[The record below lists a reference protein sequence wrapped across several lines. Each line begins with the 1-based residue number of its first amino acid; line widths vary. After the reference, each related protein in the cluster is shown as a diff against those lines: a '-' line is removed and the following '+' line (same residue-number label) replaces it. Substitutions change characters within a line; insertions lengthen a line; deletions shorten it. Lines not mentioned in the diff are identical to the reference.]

1 MCSAVIKP
9 RSIKVG
15 SNTVELEGFV
25 GRTAFITGGAR
36 GIGCSIA
43 ERLRDLGAAVAVG
56 DLTPPEIADVR
67 GVQLDVTDEAS
78 VQAAVQDVTSALGS
92 IDILVVNAGIF
103 VIEPFEETTL
113 ASWQRTMAVNLTGA
127 FLVAKAVLPGMRERR
142 FGRVIT
148 LGSSAGVTG
157 GAKSVAAYAASK
169 AGLMTL
175 TKSIANEYAGFGVT
189 ANTLAPTLIDTDM
202 IADMRQMEDRIPVGR
217 FGRPQEVADLVAY
230 LASAHAGFI
239 TGATIDINGGF
250 LVR

>member
-1 MCSAVIKP
+1 M
-9 RSIKVG
+9 
-15 SNTVELEGFV
+15 ELEGFE
-25 GRTAFITGGAR
+25 GRVALVTGAAR
-36 GIGCSIA
+36 GIGRTIA
-43 ERLRDLGAAVAVG
+43 ERLRDLGAQVAVG
-56 DLTPPEIADVR
+56 DLQAPEIPECF
-67 GVQLDVTDEAS
+67 GVALDVTDEVS
-78 VQAAVQDVTSALGS
+78 VQVAVDRTQAKVGP

-103 VIEPFEETTL
+103 VIEPFEQTTL
-113 ASWQRTMAVNLTGA
+113 ASWERTMAVNLTGA
-127 FLVAKAVLPGMRERR
+127 FLVAKAILPGMRERG

-157 GAKSVAAYAASK
+157 GTKSVAAYAASK

-175 TKSIANEYAGFGVT
+175 TKSIANEYAGAGIT

-202 IADMRQMEDRIPVGR
+202 IADMRQMEERIPVGR

>member
-1 MCSAVIKP
+1 M
-9 RSIKVG
+9 
-15 SNTVELEGFV
+15 ELEGFA

-36 GIGCSIA
+36 GIGRSIA

-56 DLTPPEIADVR
+56 DLTPPEIAHVR

-78 VQAAVQDVTSALGS
+78 VQCAVQDVVTALGP

-127 FLVAKAVLPGMRERR
+127 FLVAKAVLPGMRERG

-175 TKSIANEYAGFGVT
+175 TKSIANEFAGFGVT

-202 IADMRQMEDRIPVGR
+202 IVDMRQMEERIPVGR

-230 LASAHAGFI
+230 LASSHAGFI

>member
-1 MCSAVIKP
+1 M
-9 RSIKVG
+9 
-15 SNTVELEGFV
+15 ELEGFA

-36 GIGCSIA
+36 GIGRSIA
-43 ERLRDLGAAVAVG
+43 EQLRDLGAAVAVG
-56 DLTPPEIADVR
+56 DLTPPDIPNVR
-67 GVQLDVTDEAS
+67 GVQLDVTDEGS
-78 VQAAVQDVTSALGS
+78 VQHAVQDVATALGP

-127 FLVAKAVLPGMRERR
+127 FLVAKAVLPGMRERG

-202 IADMRQMEDRIPVGR
+202 IADMRQMEERIPVGR

-230 LASAHAGFI
+230 LASSHAGFI